1 MLVLTQES
9 NHEADLHAH
18 PGDFE
23 GPPIIRRLVS
33 PTGFEP
39 VLLAPEA
46 SALSRLSYGDTAD
59 PDYRDAG
66 ISAVS
71 GSRPTLRIPLQA

>member
-1 MLVLTQES
+1 M
-9 NHEADLHAH
+9 
-18 PGDFE
+18 
-23 GPPIIRRLVS
+23 
-33 PTGFEP
+33 
-39 VLLAPEA
+39 LLAPEA